1 MSLRDYPWKLAGQK
15 SEWCFSNQR
24 SVTEGCIKCGATP
37 CTKYFRPR
45 CVKHYQR
52 KMLTR
57 IPEWPACRM
66 YFCRCEKCQAEAPEE
81 ETIAQQLQLVAPG
94 PTISQGVGTASAYRV
109 ARGRLQG
116 ELMCLRQM
124 VVDIQTQVTET
135 EEVLDNLATPRN
147 SELEFLL
154 KLESLWERKLDMG

>member
-1 MSLRDYPWKLAGQK
+1 
-15 SEWCFSNQR
+15 
-24 SVTEGCIKCGATP
+24 
-37 CTKYFRPR
+37 
-45 CVKHYQR
+45 
-52 KMLTR
+52 
-57 IPEWPACRM
+57 M